1 MKSVQITMYVWA
13 GSKFGIIIKTE
24 CKECEINRGILE
36 DMKQKEFA
44 EKPVKIEINPWLTYI
59 WDSLRHG
66 GWHAP
71 VILVNGK
78 LFSQGVVI
86 DRKKLVEQVE
96 KLLKDFT

>member
-1 MKSVQITMYVWA
+1 
-13 GSKFGIIIKTE
+13 
-24 CKECEINRGILE
+24 
-36 DMKQKEFA
+36 MKQKEFA